1 MRLVFRGLG
10 KAPSLAE
17 NSLSQFLDP
26 TVGGGGS
33 GLLLRRHM
41 GSSLN

>member
-1 MRLVFRGLG
+1 MRLVFSVQG

-26 TVGGGGS
+26 TVGGGS